1 MRALLTG
8 ITGFTGSHMA
18 EHLLKNGHEVVG
30 TVRGRSRQTEFIDSI
45 KSKLTLLE
53 CDLTDPNSVSQTI
66 EEANPDV
73 IFHLAAQSF
82 VPTSWRAPHETM
94 NTNIIGTLN
103 VLESVRKSGLD
114 PVVQI
119 AGSSEEYGLV
129 HENEVPIKETNP
141 LRPLSP
147 YAVSKAAQDLLG
159 FQYHRSYGLKVVSTR
174 SFNIIGPR
182 SGEKIVIAAF
192 SKQIAE
198 IEKGKREAVIEVG
211 NLDSYRDFTDV
222 RDIVRAY
229 LLAVEKCDY
238 GEPYNI
244 CSGKTWKIADVL
256 GMLLNASSKK
266 IEVRQDESKMRP
278 SDVRIL
284 LGDYSKFHKK
294 TGWSPQISFEKTLED
309 VLGYW
314 RNRISS

>member
-18 EHLLKNGHEVVG
+18 EYLLKNGHEVVG
-30 TVRGRSRQTEFIDSI
+30 TVRGRTRQTEFIDQI

-103 VLESVRKSGLD
+103 VLESVRKSKTN

-129 HENEVPIKETNP
+129 HEDEVPIRETNP
-141 LRPLSP
+141 LRPMSP
-147 YAVSKAAQDLLG
+147 YAVSKVAQDLLG
-159 FQYHRSYGLKVVSTR
+159 FQYHKSYGLKIVRTR
-174 SFNIIGPR
+174 AFNIIGPR

-192 SKQIAE
+192 SKQIAQ
-198 IEKGKREAVIEVG
+198 IEKGAEPVISVG

-222 RDIVRAY
+222 RDVVKAY
-229 LLAVEKCDY
+229 MLAVEKCDY

-244 CSGKTWKIADVL
+244 CSGKTWKISDVL
-256 GMLLNASSKK
+256 NTLLRMSSKK
-266 IEVRQDESKMRP
+266 IEVKEDASKLRP

-294 TGWSPQISFEKTLED
+294 TGWIPQVPFEKTLED
-309 VLGYW
+309 VLNYW
-314 RNRISS
+314 RNKAN